1 MNPVLVDDYIFR
13 IKTALIGKIFDE
25 LIFYLIKLS
34 FFIFY
39 LFIFMFYGRQK
50 KLMIY
55 LFKISQPK

>member
-1 MNPVLVDDYIFR
+1 MNPVLVDDYIFM

-25 LIFYLIKLS
+25 LIFYLIKPS
-34 FFIFY
+34 FVIFY